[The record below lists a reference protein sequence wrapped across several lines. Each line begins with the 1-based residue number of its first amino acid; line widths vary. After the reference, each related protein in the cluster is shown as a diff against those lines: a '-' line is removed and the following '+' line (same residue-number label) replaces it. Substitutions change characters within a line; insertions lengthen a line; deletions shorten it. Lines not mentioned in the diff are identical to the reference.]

1 MRLGF
6 WNRLAVVAFVLGVVG
21 GPTWYVFSVNSELA
35 ELQQARLDTCTAVA
49 ASKLDNKANEK
60 CWDEFTR
67 HPSRFLGRQEWFEAI
82 PAAALSFAV
91 IYAIIA
97 CAVQIAKWV
106 WRGRIPD

>member
-6 WNRLAVVAFVLGVVG
+6 WNRLAIVAFTLTVIA

-35 ELQQARLDTCTAVA
+35 DLQQARLDTCTAVA

-60 CWDEFTR
+60 CWDEFTAGS
-67 HPSRFLGRQEWFEAI
+67 SRFIGWREWFEAI

-91 IYAIIA
+91 IYAMLAAI
-97 CAVQIAKWV
+97 VQTVKWV
-106 WRGRIPD
+106 WRGRAPG